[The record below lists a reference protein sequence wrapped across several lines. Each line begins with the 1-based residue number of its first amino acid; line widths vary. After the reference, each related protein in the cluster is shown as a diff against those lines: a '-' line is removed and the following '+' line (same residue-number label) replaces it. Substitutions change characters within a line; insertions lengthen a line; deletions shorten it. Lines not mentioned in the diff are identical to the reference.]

1 MKKIILFLSMILL
14 LTGCSYKEG
23 TTLTDDSLNFNLD
36 ISKLNIEE
44 TKTLIQNEFDNLS
57 INLYQNNKIVDTI
70 YYKDLNIDLNLDNIN
85 FDEIDKGINNLDI
98 NYTINKDDIKNLL
111 PKLNCIKN
119 GTTSKDAYIEN
130 WKIVEEV
137 YGTKLNEDK
146 LVEFLYTELSNKN
159 REIFLDDT
167 LLESIPTITKEDV
180 SLNER
185 INIYNSYVNNS
196 ITYILGEEKI
206 NLDLSKWIDLSD
218 TNEVILKE
226 DLILDYV
233 NDLANNYNTFQES
246 MLFTTSKDITV
257 EVPGGNYGWEI
268 DVEKEFEEL
277 KLNILNKETIIREP
291 IWSHKGYK
299 DYINGLPGD
308 YIEIS
313 ITDQKLWL
321 YIDYDLILETNIVSG
336 NESKNWGTPSGIFG
350 LTYKTRN
357 AVLRGADYETPVKY
371 WMPFN
376 GNIGMHDASWR
387 GSFGN
392 SIYLKNGSHGCI
404 NLVPNIAKDIYS
416 YVDTNFPIIVYDYN
430 EDNYE

>member
-1 MKKIILFLSMILL
+1 MM
-14 LTGCSYKEG
+14 
-23 TTLTDDSLNFNLD
+23 
-36 ISKLNIEE
+36 
-44 TKTLIQNEFDNLS
+44 LS
-57 INLYQNNKIVDTI
+57 ILITMGYA
-70 YYKDLNIDLNLDNIN
+70 
-85 FDEIDKGINNLDI
+85 
-98 NYTINKDDIKNLL
+98 
-111 PKLNCIKN
+111 KLNCIKN